1 MESWWTGWRRRS
13 LPAGSTSRCT
23 RAAGRWRISS
33 GSCATGFEG
42 GSARRPATECRDAC
56 VGRIGLARIRG
67 SRLRPEP
74 PPRMPNTIQGN
85 LDARGSRFAVVVS
98 RFNAFISDRLLA
110 GALDALDR
118 SGAASDAVTII
129 RVPGAFEIPL
139 TAKKLAD
146 SRKYDAVICLGAL
159 LRGDTPHFD
168 YISSTVTKDIGTAGL
183 DSGIP
188 VIYGVLTC
196 DTVEQAV
203 ERAGL
208 KSGNK
213 GFEAALAAIEMVQVM
228 KQI

>member
-1 MESWWTGWRRRS
+1 
-13 LPAGSTSRCT
+13 
-23 RAAGRWRISS
+23 
-33 GSCATGFEG
+33 
-42 GSARRPATECRDAC
+42 
-56 VGRIGLARIRG
+56 
-67 SRLRPEP
+67 
-74 PPRMPNTIQGN
+74 MPNTIHGN

-98 RFNAFISDRLLA
+98 RFNAFITDRLLA

-118 SGAASDAVTII
+118 SGAAPDAITII

-168 YISSTVTKDIGTAGL
+168 YISSTVTKDIGTAAL
-183 DSGIP
+183 DSGVP